1 MKRKLNWNVIFG
13 IFIVVF
19 TIYSALYT
27 FVIPTAEVTNATDMD
42 LSMFDDE
49 DDEPVGGSTSQNYFT
64 SEVVLTDNS
73 YSDENIYIKIETI
86 RLTEDKTTV
95 YVADIR
101 LNSAQYLKT
110 AFANDTYGRNQKA
123 NTSAIAK
130 AHNAILAINGD
141 YYGARQRGYVIRNG
155 KIYRETKSTDTSPD
169 VLGIKAE
176 GTLKSYNQNAYTAQ
190 QILDDKVWQ
199 AFSFGPTLI
208 NEGEIIIGIDAEV
221 NQSSAKGNP
230 RTAIGIIEPKHY
242 VFVVSDG
249 RTTESTGL
257 SLYQLATFMKGYGVK
272 LAYNLDGGGSSSMV
286 FNNKVVN
293 QPTSDGKTIKE
304 RGVTDIVYIGY

>member
-1 MKRKLNWNVIFG
+1 MLYS
-13 IFIVVF
+13 VF
-19 TIYSALYT
+19 LVLFTAYSALYT
-27 FVIPTAEVTNATDMD
+27 FVIPTAEVTNATEMNY
-42 LSMFDDE
+42 SMFG
-49 DDEPVGGSTSQNYFT
+49 DDEPIGGTSAQSYFT

-101 LNSAQYLKT
+101 LNSAKFLKT
-110 AFANDTYGRNQKA
+110 AFANDTYGQNQKA
-123 NTSAIAK
+123 YTSVIAN

-141 YYGARQRGYVIRNG
+141 YYGARKRGYVIRNG
-155 KIYRETKSTDTSPD
+155 IIYRNTKSTDTSPD
-169 VLGIKAE
+169 ILGIKTD
-176 GTLKSYNQNAYTAQ
+176 GTLESYNQNAYTAE
-190 QILDDKVWQ
+190 QILDEKVWQ
-199 AFSFGPTLI
+199 AFSFGPTLV
-208 NEGEIIIGIDAEV
+208 NNGEVIIGVDAEV
-221 NQSSAKGNP
+221 NQSSEKGNP
-230 RTAIGIIEPKHY
+230 RTAIGIIEAGHY

-249 RTTESTGL
+249 RSTESVGL

-286 FNNKVVN
+286 FNGKVVN
-293 QPTSDGKTIKE
+293 KPTSDGRTFKE